1 MSVLIDTNVFVD
13 YLREDPRAITF
24 LNQLREKPSTSII
37 CVAELFSGAA
47 SQREERQIRQFLAN
61 VNVLTAT
68 FEIAERGGAF
78 ARVYRGSHNV
88 GLADALIAATAEHH
102 GLPLATLNVKH
113 FPMFKKLKAAY

>member
-13 YLREDPRAITF
+13 YLREDLRAITF

-68 FEIAERGGAF
+68 IPNWRSKPP
-78 ARVYRGSHNV
+78 RKPPKP
-88 GLADALIAATAEHH
+88 TWK
-102 GLPLATLNVKH
+102 P
-113 FPMFKKLKAAY
+113 